1 MTKASR
7 MLLAEFRDPE
17 TLLTA
22 ARRARDAG
30 LRDLDAFTPF
40 AVDGLPEALALPRPW
55 LRQIMLAVGLTV
67 AIAVFIMCWY
77 SAVFDFPLN
86 SGGRPLNSWPVF
98 LVLTFEAGVLAGGLT
113 GFVGFLVSSGLPRL
127 THPLFDAQGFDRAS
141 QDRFFLAVGDPNADT
156 ERLSALLDGLGPLS
170 VQELRA

>member
-1 MTKASR
+1 MTKAR
-7 MLLAEFRDPE
+7 HMLLAEFRDPE
-17 TLLTA
+17 TLLSA
-22 ARRARDAG
+22 ARRVRDSG

-40 AVDGLPEALALPRPW
+40 AVEGLPEALALPRPW
-55 LRQIMLAVGLTV
+55 LRQIMLTVGLTV

-113 GFVGFLVSSGLPRL
+113 GFVGFLISCGLPRL
-127 THPLFDAQGFDRAS
+127 NHPVFDARNIERAS
-141 QDRFFLAVGDPNADT
+141 QDRFFLAVGDPSADV

-170 VQELRA
+170 VQEVPA